1 MRTIAKR
8 LIGVGRKR
16 CRYKVK
22 SMGVALALKLV
33 FGVTALANRWMFSLG
48 NLLVPKSIIP
58 SMVLPSRL
66 QPKVPSQTCL
76 LSDSGNPVD
85 ANRRIPITRPIFD
98 NFDSAGQIHN
108 RRGGT
113 ALIDNAQKY
122 D

>member
-1 MRTIAKR
+1 MNGGGVSIQIGPWCNGPRKLVNA
-8 LIGVGRKR
+8 LIGQFAGSEVD
-16 CRYKVK
+16 Y
-22 SMGVALALKLV
+22 
-33 FGVTALANRWMFSLG
+33 
-48 NLLVPKSIIP
+48 P

-76 LSDSGNPVD
+76 LSDSGNPVE
-85 ANRRIPITRPIFD
+85 ANGRIPITRPIFD

>member
-1 MRTIAKR
+1 MNGVGVSTQIGLRCDGPRESVNA
-8 LIGVGRKR
+8 LIGQFAGSEVDYPLYGPAF
-16 CRYKVK
+16 
-22 SMGVALALKLV
+22 ALAAEGTEPDV
-33 FGVTALANRWMFSLG
+33 FM
-48 NLLVPKSIIP
+48 
-58 SMVLPSRL
+58 
-66 QPKVPSQTCL
+66 
-76 LSDSGNPVD
+76 SDSGNPVD